1 VRRRRRESERS
12 GWWVVVGGSVLL
24 TLQSALIMSA
34 FGAYLVAVS
43 AETGWAPA
51 VIAVGYAI
59 VQLGNGFVAPITG
72 WCCDRFGTRAV
83 ARTGNVI
90 TAAGFALAGA
100 SGQPAHFV
108 VGVVVIAL
116 GVSAAGIM
124 PLTVAV
130 VQALPERRTLALGLL
145 PTGIALGGLAVPLVA
160 LALDGVGWRV
170 TFFAIAVVIV
180 VVGQAAGAV
189 LPTGRAARPVP
200 VTGPEPVA
208 TAPAG
213 AHGGTAA
220 SAPVDGHAL
229 GDAMRTSAFWLL
241 VLGHGSALV
250 AISAV
255 NLHLVPLLTHD
266 RGLSL
271 ATASV
276 AVAVLSLAQLVGQ
289 VVTGVIG
296 DRIDKRRL
304 AVLCMLVQTGVLVVI
319 ALVPDYPTLLVAA
332 VIHGLT
338 WGLRGPVMTALRTDY
353 FGVASFGTIMGWSMG
368 FVSIGLV
375 VGPLLV
381 SALQAGSG
389 YPLAFGALAAV
400 TGAGTLAFVV
410 LREPLPREACGCG
423 GAVAPG

>member
-1 VRRRRRESERS
+1 VSRRS

-24 TLQSALIMSA
+24 TLQNALIMSA

-59 VQLGNGFVAPITG
+59 VQLGNGFIAPITG

-83 ARTGNVI
+83 ARTGNVV

-108 VGVVVIAL
+108 AGVVVIAL

-130 VQALPERRTLALGLL
+130 VQALPDRRTLALGLL

-170 TFFAIAVVIV
+170 TFFAIAAVIL

-189 LPTGRAARPVP
+189 LPTDRAAVVRAEQV
-200 VTGPEPVA
+200 VA
-208 TAPAG
+208 A
-213 AHGGTAA
+213 
-220 SAPVDGHAL
+220 DGHDLRGAL
-229 GDAMRTSAFWLL
+229 RTSAFWLL

-276 AVAVLSLAQLVGQ
+276 AVAVLSVAQLVGQ

-304 AVLCMLVQTGVLVVI
+304 AVVCMLVQTVVLVVI
-319 ALVPDYPTLLVAA
+319 AFAPDYPTLLVAA
-332 VIHGLT
+332 VVHGLT

-389 YPLAFGALAAV
+389 YPLAFGALAAI

-410 LREPLPREACGCG
+410 LREPRPVEAVRSGCG
-423 GAVAPG
+423 SG